1 MNILKIKDFIA
12 ERMKIVPITNDEF
25 GKVENMDFSKLI
37 NKYNEKISKT
47 ICDMFN
53 NAVENDSITFK
64 GWSFDDGVDV
74 YFTKETQSGNYKF
87 NMRINKSMAEAN
99 LANVNVTIDTGLDAS
114 QATALGKIGFDFD
127 EVYGVTINK
136 NIIKFVNK
144 TLSENDID
152 TFGFGF
158 QVKNSQDFIIMAN
171 LLRIHDIQKEKY
183 GEDYVDSAVGFC
195 KNVINVVLKSFADE
209 FTRIFGKPTTIA

>member
-37 NKYNEKISKT
+37 NMYNEKISKT

-53 NAVENDSITFK
+53 NAVENDSISFK
-64 GWSFDDGVDV
+64 GWFFDDGVDV
-74 YFTKETQSGNYKF
+74 YFTEENGNYKF
-87 NMRINKSMAEAN
+87 NMRINKSMVEAN

-114 QATALGKIGFDFD
+114 KATALGKIGFDFD

-136 NIIKFVNK
+136 NIIEFVNK

-158 QVKNSQDFIIMAN
+158 QVKNSQKFIITAN
-171 LLRIHDIQKEKY
+171 LLRILDIRKEKY
-183 GEDYVDSAVGFC
+183 GEDYVDSAVDFC